1 MCNETIMAKPLYQ
14 TALDTQIREL
24 GGRGYN
30 CGVKVTPIQGS
41 YSCIYTFDTPEGVKS
56 IKTANALTLGMVDGN
71 FIIHNGDSGEYSL
84 VTVKKINRAPYKICH
99 VKSLG
104 NSLEEMYWALKL
116 IWPNRLSWQLNIP
129 EMLLSKGEA
138 SRFRS
143 ANIASNGNC
152 AQYC

>member
-1 MCNETIMAKPLYQ
+1 MCNEIIMAKPLYH

-41 YSCIYTFDTPEGVKS
+41 YSCIYTFDTPEGVKHLQT
-56 IKTANALTLGMVDGN
+56 KCELTLGVVDGN
-71 FIIHNGDSGEYSL
+71 IIIHNGETGEYSL
-84 VTVKKINRAPYKICH
+84 VTINKVNRAPYKIIL
-99 VKSLG
+99 VKTLG

-116 IWPNRLSWQLNIP
+116 IWPNHLSWQLNIP
-129 EMLLSKGEA
+129 ETLLKMSGG

-143 ANIASNGNC
+143 ANTVSNAVVSQC
-152 AQYC
+152 

>member
-1 MCNETIMAKPLYQ
+1 MCNEIILAKPLYQ

-30 CGVKVTPIQGS
+30 YGVKVTPIKGS

-56 IKTANALTLGMVDGN
+56 IQTENVLTLGVVDGN
-71 FIIHNGDSGEYSL
+71 LVIHNGDTGEYSL
-84 VTVKKINRAPYKICH
+84 VTVKKITRAPYKLSH
-99 VKSLG
+99 VKALG
-104 NSLEEMYWALKL
+104 NSLEDMYWALKL
-116 IWPNRLSWQLNIP
+116 IWPNRISWQLNIP
-129 EMLLSKGEA
+129 EMLLSKCET

-143 ANIASNGNC
+143 ADVASNGNS